1 MRKIIAGFAALLAT
15 LIVSAHAVSTNSNGQ
30 IIVVYTNGLGQVIET
45 VVGQVGTTEVPVE
58 APVAQV
64 LQINVGTTIDTTDF
78 TPSGIGQLLI
88 WTTSNKVY
96 TATGVTTNDWTLLN

>member
-1 MRKIIAGFAALLAT
+1 MKKIIVGFAALLVT
-15 LIVSAHAVSTNSNGQ
+15 LLVSAHAVTTNDVGQ
-30 IIVVYTNGLGQVIET
+30 IIETYTNGLGQVFET
-45 VVGQVGTTEVPVE
+45 VVGQVGTTEVPVA

-64 LQINVGTTIDTTDF
+64 VQINVGTTVDTTDF
-78 TPSGIGQLLI
+78 VPSGIGQLLI